1 MELRT
6 TASSFNSP
14 STMAKISLSGE
25 PTATTS
31 SVTMKA
37 PEALKSNT
45 REVCLRLSNFQDTH
59 IPDGVA
65 TRRFFLL
72 SGSDSGLGLGLLLSA
87 LNFNNVSL
95 ILQMTID
102 LTRINT
108 VSSCHESRCS
118 QLCTTGESMA
128 ILIDATGTLIPESF
142 RIIHQSHFRILE
154 NNALPIQISE
164 A

>member
-1 MELRT
+1 MARMVETVLGSTKRQTENPQRVQQARRRFKALSNKANCFPPIDTNSTPIPFPAMELRT

-14 STMAKISLSGE
+14 STMAKMSLSGE

-45 REVCLRLSNFQDTH
+45 REVCLRFSNFQDTH

-72 SGSDSGLGLGLLLSA
+72 SGSDSGLGAGLLLSA
-87 LNFNNVSL
+87 LNFNNFPGSL
-95 ILQMTID
+95 GD
-102 LTRINT
+102 N
-108 VSSCHESRCS
+108 
-118 QLCTTGESMA
+118 
-128 ILIDATGTLIPESF
+128 
-142 RIIHQSHFRILE
+142 
-154 NNALPIQISE
+154 
-164 A
+164 